1 MNKCILSV
9 LSILIISF
17 YSLILLLSIDGFQRN
32 SKINNLLNEL
42 PSFFT
47 PTYSFIFLF
56 IIIIIL
62 NTIAFSLFKQFRM
75 KVRSVIIP
83 SFFISLIIYFA
94 IILMPSLNTY
104 LYEKYI
110 FIFYNGVIYNGEER
124 TQQIFSFMFRIFTII
139 SIFSITLIS
148 FFKKFKSKSK
158 SKNL

>member
-1 MNKCILSV
+1 MNKYILSF

-47 PTYSFIFLF
+47 PTYSFVFLF
-56 IIIIIL
+56 IIMIIL

-75 KVRSVIIP
+75 KISTVIIP
-83 SFFISLIIYFA
+83 SFFISLLIYF
-94 IILMPSLNTY
+94 IVILIPNLNTY
-104 LYEKYI
+104 LYDKYI

-124 TQQIFSFMFRIFTII
+124 TQQVFSFMFRIFTII
-139 SIFSITLIS
+139 SVFSIILIS
-148 FFKKFKSKSK
+148 FLKKIK

>member
-32 SKINNLLNEL
+32 SKIDNLLNEL

-56 IIIIIL
+56 IIMIIL
-62 NTIAFSLFKQFRM
+62 NTIAFYLFKKFRIKIM
-75 KVRSVIIP
+75 SVITP
-83 SFFISLIIYFA
+83 SFFISLIIYFT
-94 IILMPSLNTY
+94 IMLIPSLNTY

-124 TQQIFSFMFRIFTII
+124 TQQVFSFMFRIFTMI

-148 FFKKFKSKSK
+148 FFKKVKSK

>member
-1 MNKCILSV
+1 MNKCILST

-17 YSLILLLSIDGFQRN
+17 YSLILLLSFDGFQRN

-75 KVRSVIIP
+75 KVRTVIIP
-83 SFFISLIIYFA
+83 SFFISLIIYFT
-94 IILMPSLNTY
+94 ILLTPVLNNY
-104 LYEKYI
+104 LYERYI

-124 TQQIFSFMFRIFTII
+124 TQQVFSFIFRMFILI
-139 SIFSITLIS
+139 SVLSILVIS
-148 FFKKFKSKSK
+148 FFKKVKR
-158 SKNL
+158 

>member
-1 MNKCILSV
+1 MRNKILNL
-9 LSILIISF
+9 LSIVIVSF
-17 YSLILLLSIDGFQRN
+17 YTLILLFSIDGLQRN
-32 SKINNLLNEL
+32 STINNLLNEL

-47 PTYSFIFLF
+47 PTHSFIFLF
-56 IIIIIL
+56 IIITTL
-62 NTIAFSLFKQFRM
+62 NTIAFYLFKQFRM

-83 SFFISLIIYFA
+83 SFFISLIIYFT
-94 IILMPSLNTY
+94 IILIPSLNTY

-124 TQQIFSFMFRIFTII
+124 TQQVFSFMFRIFTMI

-148 FFKKFKSKSK
+148 FFKKVK

>member
-1 MNKCILSV
+1 MNKCILST

-17 YSLILLLSIDGFQRN
+17 YSLILLLSFDGFQRN

-75 KVRSVIIP
+75 KVRTVIIP
-83 SFFISLIIYFA
+83 SIFISLIIYFT
-94 IILMPSLNTY
+94 ILLTPALNNY
-104 LYEKYI
+104 LYERYI

-124 TQQIFSFMFRIFTII
+124 TQQVFSFIFRMFILI
-139 SIFSITLIS
+139 SVLSILVIS
-148 FFKKFKSKSK
+148 FFKKVKR
-158 SKNL
+158 

>member
-1 MNKCILSV
+1 MNKCILST

-17 YSLILLLSIDGFQRN
+17 YSLILLLSFDGFQRN

-56 IIIIIL
+56 IIIIL

-75 KVRSVIIP
+75 KVRTVITP
-83 SFFISLIIYFA
+83 SFFISLIIYFT
-94 IILMPSLNTY
+94 ILLTPVLNNY
-104 LYEKYI
+104 LYERYI

-124 TQQIFSFMFRIFTII
+124 TQQVFSFIFRMFILI
-139 SIFSITLIS
+139 SVLSILVIS
-148 FFKKFKSKSK
+148 FFKKVKR
-158 SKNL
+158 

>member
-17 YSLILLLSIDGFQRN
+17 YSIILLLSIDGFQRN

-62 NTIAFSLFKQFRM
+62 NAIVFSLFKQFRI
-75 KVRSVIIP
+75 KVRAVIIP
-83 SFFISLIIYFA
+83 SFFISLIIYFTVML
-94 IILMPSLNTY
+94 IPNLNTY
-104 LYEKYI
+104 LYDKYI

-124 TQQIFSFMFRIFTII
+124 TQQVFSFMFRIFTII
-139 SIFSITLIS
+139 SVFSITLIS
-148 FFKKFKSKSK
+148 FFKKVK

>member
-56 IIIIIL
+56 IIMIML

-75 KVRSVIIP
+75 KIKSVIIP
-83 SFFISLIIYFA
+83 SFFISLIIYFTVML
-94 IILMPSLNTY
+94 IPSLNTY

-110 FIFYNGVIYNGEER
+110 FIFHNGIIYNGEER
-124 TQQIFSFMFRIFTII
+124 TQQVFSFMFRIFTII
-139 SIFSITLIS
+139 SVFSIILIS
-148 FFKKFKSKSK
+148 FFKKLKSK

>member
-1 MNKCILSV
+1 MNKYILSF

-17 YSLILLLSIDGFQRN
+17 YSLILLLSIDGFQLN

-47 PTYSFIFLF
+47 PTYSFVFLF
-56 IIIIIL
+56 IIMIIL

-75 KVRSVIIP
+75 KISTVIIP
-83 SFFISLIIYFA
+83 SFFISLLIYF
-94 IILMPSLNTY
+94 IVILIPNLNTY
-104 LYEKYI
+104 LYDKYI

-124 TQQIFSFMFRIFTII
+124 TQQVFSFMFRIFTII
-139 SIFSITLIS
+139 SVFSIILIS
-148 FFKKFKSKSK
+148 FLKKIK